1 MGESGS
7 TVADMQNKA
16 EQLQVGGGGRP
27 PQLCRGAWGPGR
39 MATLLEAACRAG
51 AAACTIARCSAVRSS
66 GAFWGLICLGPLPG
80 PSTHYLFPEAA
91 LLRPTPHHLQAQLRG
106 LISDYQGG
114 DEGVLAQAFEAFD
127 MLSRCA
133 GPRCA
138 ALGVGESSG
147 ARGGGEVAMRA
158 PAEQRGK
165 CARARCSCLV
175 PTDPAGV
182 PCSGAGQHAAQR
194 AAQRSSSCADQ

>member
-1 MGESGS
+1 MPECRAARRNPRNFGAVQGRGGDP
-7 TVADMQNKA
+7 VGDGGDGRVGQHGGGHA
-16 EQLQVGGGGRP
+16 EQGRAATGGGAGRP
-27 PQLCRGAWGPGR
+27 PQLCRGTWGPGR

-147 ARGGGEVAMRA
+147 ARGGG
-158 PAEQRGK
+158 GGSH
-165 CARARCSCLV
+165 ARPS
-175 PTDPAGV
+175 
-182 PCSGAGQHAAQR
+182 
-194 AAQRSSSCADQ
+194 